1 MYFGRKDQTPM
12 LEVEP
17 EDEIVDAGDILAKE
31 EGSDSDDEPDPPVTK
46 TVTFADAIDNKVE
59 SANADKAPASGT
71 TSGAQSV
78 PSSASQPQT
87 ILRSGRVSY
96 QTNFFKPETNL
107 VQRVM
112 S

>member
-1 MYFGRKDQTPM
+1 MYIGRRDKTPM

-17 EDEIVDAGDILAKE
+17 EDEIMDSGDMLSND
-31 EGSDSDDEPDPPVTK
+31 EGSDSDDEPEPHVTK
-46 TVTFADAIDNKVE
+46 SVTFADAIETKIE
-59 SANADKAPASGT
+59 SKSADKAPASGT

-96 QTNFFKPETNL
+96 QTNFFKQETNL